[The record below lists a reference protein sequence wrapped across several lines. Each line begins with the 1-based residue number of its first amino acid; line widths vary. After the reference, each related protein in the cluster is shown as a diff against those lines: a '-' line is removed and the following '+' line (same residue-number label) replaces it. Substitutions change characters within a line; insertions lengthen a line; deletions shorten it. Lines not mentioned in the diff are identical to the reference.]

1 MTEHRE
7 YPTQV
12 KTKIIATVGPAC
24 EDREQ
29 LRRLAVAGADVFR
42 VNLAHGTR
50 ESHAATIERVRWV
63 SEQIDR
69 PLAILADLEGPKIR
83 LGEIPGGAMQCD
95 EGDRLEFVADANP
108 TGPHQLGTTY
118 PQIVEDVV
126 VGDRILLADGTVS
139 LRVEAKSAGS
149 VVCRVDQPGQV
160 RSHQGVN
167 LPGVHLDTPTLT
179 DEDRA
184 QVVWLGTQG
193 VDFVG
198 LSFVRSPSDVGD
210 LRRALAEAGSSAQ
223 VVAKIERPE
232 ALDHLEAIVDAAD
245 AVMVARGDLGVEI
258 DIARVPV
265 VQKQI
270 IEACNARRVPVIT
283 ATQMLESMRLS
294 SRPTRAESSDVAH
307 AILDGCDALMLSGET
322 AVGQY
327 PVQAVEVMSRIARET
342 EWLLRTTDPPPK
354 RWTRPI
360 GVSPVTEAVAY
371 GAGRVAALLDAGLVV
386 VATHSGQT
394 ALALSKQRNFVPTLG
409 VSDNETTLRRMAL
422 YWGVTPLRADAAS
435 SGNELLDFVVTWGKR
450 HDLLQR
456 GDRVVLLTSTHWQAS
471 GHNLMLVHEVT

>member
-1 MTEHRE
+1 
-7 YPTQV
+7 
-12 KTKIIATVGPAC
+12 
-24 EDREQ
+24 
-29 LRRLAVAGADVFR
+29 
-42 VNLAHGTR
+42 
-50 ESHAATIERVRWV
+50 
-63 SEQIDR
+63 
-69 PLAILADLEGPKIR
+69 
-83 LGEIPGGAMQCD
+83 
-95 EGDRLEFVADANP
+95 
-108 TGPHQLGTTY
+108 
-118 PQIVEDVV
+118 
-126 VGDRILLADGTVS
+126 
-139 LRVEAKSAGS
+139 
-149 VVCRVDQPGQV
+149 
-160 RSHQGVN
+160 
-167 LPGVHLDTPTLT
+167 
-179 DEDRA
+179 
-184 QVVWLGTQG
+184 
-193 VDFVG
+193 
-198 LSFVRSPSDVGD
+198 
-210 LRRALAEAGSSAQ
+210 
-223 VVAKIERPE
+223 
-232 ALDHLEAIVDAAD
+232 
-245 AVMVARGDLGVEI
+245 
-258 DIARVPV
+258 
-265 VQKQI
+265 
-270 IEACNARRVPVIT
+270 
-283 ATQMLESMRLS
+283 
-294 SRPTRAESSDVAH
+294 VAH